1 MFVIILQITSV
12 GVESTLK
19 MPLTG
24 KVLAAIN
31 CANVYIREPDNGPRC
46 LLSPNYECY
55 TNALALRQSSNM
67 RFSPLSSTPTLERTV
82 SR

>member
-1 MFVIILQITSV
+1 MFAIILQTTSV
-12 GVESTLK
+12 GVESTLE
-19 MPLTG
+19 MPVTR

-31 CANVYIREPDNGPRC
+31 CASVYIREPDNGPRC

-55 TNALALRQSSNM
+55 TNAFALRQSSNM
-67 RFSPLSSTPTLERTV
+67 GFSPLSSTPTLEGTV